1 VQRNQEIRGLLE
13 QNLQKNPHSIVATL
27 PKLLFSAHFFS
38 QMEFIVQRN
47 EETRGIWEHLLQ
59 KDPLPNI
66 SYLFDESKGMGT
78 VAGSKEFVACVVCA
92 CVCVSVCFFTCVS
105 VRVCIRVF
113 VCVCACDCV
122 RVCLCVC
129 LSACVCV

>member
-1 VQRNQEIRGLLE
+1 M
-13 QNLQKNPHSIVATL
+13 VATL

-78 VAGSKEFVACVVCA
+78 AAGSKEFVACVVCA
-92 CVCVSVCFFTCVS
+92 CVCVSVFLYVCECTCVYT
-105 VRVCIRVF
+105 
-113 VCVCACDCV
+113 
-122 RVCLCVC
+122 CLCVC
-129 LSACVCV
+129 MCV